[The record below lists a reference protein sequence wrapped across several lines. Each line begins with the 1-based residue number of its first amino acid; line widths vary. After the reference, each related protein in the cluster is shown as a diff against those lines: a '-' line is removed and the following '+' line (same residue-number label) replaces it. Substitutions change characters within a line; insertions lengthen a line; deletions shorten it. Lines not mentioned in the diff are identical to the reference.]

1 MQRKKYWLFYEIDLE
16 NLLFTVKLYNKAGKS
31 IYKLIFSRNGVKKV
45 CSDLRFYYYLSKN
58 DTYKVCIYEQ
68 KMSFYERVCI
78 HKIFPYIPQFTT
90 LNDFYNWFHKTNSK
104 FNYKKY
110 AKIESVAKQI
120 RKLSYYNIDGKWR
133 DIEQNGEV
141 YLYCKWSDTQRKVH
155 IVIVNDDMFVSDI
168 EYWQICEQE
177 IFLNLESVE
186 DIQVFLD
193 AHPQITLNDYVK
205 AGGKKLFSFLMAK
218 KMNHIME
225 RLGKAGLAKLADN
238 LEYYQDL
245 NYAGKKLS
253 DIFGVPM
260 LVLKST
266 NAGEDTMLYTKED
279 RELLAMAFEES
290 RSIFSKRMT
299 LIVELW
305 IRYYYLNQQTA
316 YCFKDGWK
324 GGKLSHTISYLRSCC
339 KKGENPYNIF
349 GFYQNYLILSQKSGT
364 YLHGLYPNDL
374 YYAFEETVKL
384 LDAVDEIEKTKKF
397 KEIVE
402 QEEYKSL
409 KEDLGYSKYRI
420 TIPKTPKQF
429 REIVKELHIYWDRY
443 ISRVTKEEMQVVFI
457 EDKQQENLPIGLL
470 EISAKSIIDAIGR
483 NNKNL
488 NEEVMEYVEHYAIRK
503 DLEL

>member
-1 MQRKKYWLFYEIDLE
+1 MQRKNYWLFYEIDLE
-16 NLLFTVKLYNKAGKS
+16 NLLFTVELCNKVGKS
-31 IYKLIFSRNGVKKV
+31 IYQLIFSRNGVKKV
-45 CSDLRFYYYLSKN
+45 CSDIRFYYYLSQNNK
-58 DTYKVCIYEQ
+58 YKVCIHEQ
-68 KMSFYERVCI
+68 KMDFYEQVCI

-90 LNDFYNWFHKTNSK
+90 LNEFYNWFHKTNAR
-104 FNYKKY
+104 FHYKKY
-110 AKIESVAKQI
+110 ANIESVAKQI
-120 RKLSYYNIDGKWR
+120 RKLSYYNADGKWR
-133 DIEQNGEV
+133 DIEQNGEI
-141 YLYCKWSDTQRKVH
+141 YLYCKWRDTQKKVH
-155 IVIVNDDMFVSDI
+155 IVIANDDIFVSDI

-177 IFLNLESVE
+177 SYLNLENIE
-186 DIQVFLD
+186 EIQGFLN
-193 AHPQITLNDYVK
+193 AYPQITLHTYVK

-218 KMNHIME
+218 KMNPVME

-245 NYAGKKLS
+245 NYAGKNLS

-279 RELLAMAFEES
+279 RELLVWAFEES

-305 IRYYYLNQQTA
+305 IRYYYLNRQTV
-316 YCFKDGWK
+316 FGLKDEWK
-324 GGKLSHTISYLRSCC
+324 GGKLSHTIAYLRDCC

-349 GFYQNYLILSQKSGT
+349 CFYQNYLILSQKSGS
-364 YLHGLYPNDL
+364 YLHGLYPDDL
-374 YYAFEETVKL
+374 HYALEETVKL
-384 LDAVDEIEKTKKF
+384 LDTLDEIEKTKKF
-397 KEIVE
+397 TEIVE

-420 TIPKTPKQF
+420 TIPKTPKQL

-443 ISRVTKEEMQVVFI
+443 LLKVTKKEIKIVFI

-470 EISAKSIIDAIGR
+470 KISEKSIIDAIGR
-483 NNKNL
+483 KNKTL
-488 NEEVMEYVEHYAIRK
+488 NEEVMEYVAHYAIRK
-503 DLEL
+503 NLEM